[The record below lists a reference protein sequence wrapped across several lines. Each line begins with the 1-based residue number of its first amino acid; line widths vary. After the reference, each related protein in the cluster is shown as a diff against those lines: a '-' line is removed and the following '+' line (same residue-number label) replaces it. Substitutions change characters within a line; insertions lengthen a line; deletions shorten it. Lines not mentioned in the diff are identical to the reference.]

1 MLRRVILL
9 LMIAIGVDIFDVHQ
23 CGAQQITMDFD
34 TDCRSSMNRGM
45 AGYRQCIYD
54 NRLRQI
60 EQMSAKTCSKQKC
73 YFKLS
78 FAGRIRQSMAEP
90 ENADTSYINIFKG
103 AEFSF
108 VDGQAFATGD
118 AEFPYGRLLI
128 DEKAS
133 RRYSDSAP
141 EMAARTSTTCVA
153 GIAGQECTALWV
165 GLSAC
170 RLGIRASAVNSS

>member
-9 LMIAIGVDIFDVHQ
+9 LMIAVGVDIFDVHQ

-128 DEKAS
+128 DEKGEPTILGQCTGNGCTDLNYVRGRYRGS
-133 RRYSDSAP
+133 RMYGPFGSDYRHA
-141 EMAARTSTTCVA
+141 V
-153 GIAGQECTALWV
+153 WV
-165 GLSAC
+165 LELQ
-170 RLGIRASAVNSS
+170 R